1 MFSLK
6 HSNLNRYTDLNLNYE
21 NCIYS
26 VSNSRPSKS
35 LIDCNLY
42 KEFTKINFN
51 LNILDEFSYCNTLYK
66 NKDNL
71 LINNIINIF
80 KLDNLDINS
89 IVISYDSI
97 IVSEI
102 DNNDIYFCFDNNIN
116 LRNILNNLIIL
127 VKELK
132 KNDSLII
139 NFSDL
144 YNYPSA
150 ELFIILNYLFKKT
163 IIYNC
168 KLIKNNLIYCKEF
181 EYNNDIYIFL
191 KNCLKQWNNNSF
203 IKQFGIYINNDTLN
217 KIKEFNNSILN
228 YYINI
233 SHNLV
238 LSSIDEKEYF
248 LKNFIK
254 NNKIN
259 NDTSFNCNHIIKE
272 FNVYN
277 CYICSKCH
285 ELFQFY

>member
-97 IVSEI
+97 IVSKI

>member
-191 KNCLKQWNNNSF
+191 KNCLKKWNNNSF